1 MWASWANYMRNSKW
15 HKISEA
21 MWFLSN
27 WVIDQNVQNIL
38 LSDLR
43 SAWPTEILMPL
54 LSFLDNLLLRSFP
67 YNTFQISVDNFKIK
81 HKTCSILVWDFWSQL
96 LQNMFQSV
104 LCLCGDAYLQWKTQ
118 QKRINYCPYLKRS
131 TDDSP
136 HLQTRPKYTNL
147 PHVKVATIQTCPKYK
162 LAPLY
167 CVWQDTVRV
176 CCIWSS
182 IECVSGSAGNG
193 LGQQTVWSIDRCYVY
208 SVMSIRNRAIIIL
221 ISYCWTLFYNLTCYH
236 TRSIKLIRESA
247 YTSWSN
253 R

>member
-1 MWASWANYMRNSKW
+1 MWPYIKASKQKIYHESYTSLFLTTRGVRTSHSFNENQPMHWKRNFL
-15 HKISEA
+15 KI
-21 MWFLSN
+21 FCN
-27 WVIDQNVQNIL
+27 
-38 LSDLR
+38 
-43 SAWPTEILMPL
+43 
-54 LSFLDNLLLRSFP
+54 
-67 YNTFQISVDNFKIK
+67 QIR
-81 HKTCSILVWDFWSQL
+81 
-96 LQNMFQSV
+96 
-104 LCLCGDAYLQWKTQ
+104 WKSHVF
-118 QKRINYCPYLKRS
+118 IESHSWWS

-176 CCIWSS
+176 GCIWSS

-208 SVMSIRNRAIIIL
+208 SVMSISNRAIL

-236 TRSIKLIRESA
+236 TRSIKLIREIA

>member
-1 MWASWANYMRNSKW
+1 MILA
-15 HKISEA
+15 
-21 MWFLSN
+21 WFLWGSVLLRGELRKYAKKSN
-27 WVIDQNVQNIL
+27 FVNFE
-38 LSDLR
+38 
-43 SAWPTEILMPL
+43 SALYSTSVSMPL
-54 LSFLDNLLLRSFP
+54 RTVRVKKGDYLRRVGSGIRLTP
-67 YNTFQISVDNFKIK
+67 A
-81 HKTCSILVWDFWSQL
+81 LEW
-96 LQNMFQSV
+96 MR
-104 LCLCGDAYLQWKTQ
+104 G
-118 QKRINYCPYLKRS
+118 S

-176 CCIWSS
+176 GCIWSS

-208 SVMSIRNRAIIIL
+208 SVMSIRNRAIL

-236 TRSIKLIRESA
+236 TRSIKLIREIA